1 MLSSYS
7 LLNLTTLEA
16 LSRRVLVEFRL
27 LGIAK
32 ESRDGGKEKFNPWRG
47 EQELD
52 AIGANTGNNYPFTL
66 VSGESTYPKQ
76 SYSLEFIRT
85 SLYDLF

>member
-32 ESRDGGKEKFNPWRG
+32 ESRDGGKEKFNP
-47 EQELD
+47 
-52 AIGANTGNNYPFTL
+52 
-66 VSGESTYPKQ
+66 
-76 SYSLEFIRT
+76 
-85 SLYDLF
+85 